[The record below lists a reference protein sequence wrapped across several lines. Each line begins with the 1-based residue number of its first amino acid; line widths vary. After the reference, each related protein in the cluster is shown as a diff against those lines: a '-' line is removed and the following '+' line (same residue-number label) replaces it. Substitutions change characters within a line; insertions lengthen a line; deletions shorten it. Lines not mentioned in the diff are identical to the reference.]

1 MSVRS
6 ASRTPFALASVRNR
20 TSPAPAP
27 RDEPIRCAAWR
38 EPPADLDTYCETARP
53 RLRRSLPPE
62 LAKRVKLFLADVKR
76 SDAPAGAVG
85 RGAGAGGTAG
95 DDSSGGVDCVPSPSP
110 APAPPSPSPCNQL
123 GMSGVPPPAPPYAFE
138 VPISDHP
145 SACEERR
152 SPSASRR
159 PNRRWTTFGVASRS
173 ARRRRNP

>member
-6 ASRTPFALASVRNR
+6 ASRTPFALASLRNR

-95 DDSSGGVDCVPSPSP
+95 GDPSDGVDCV
-110 APAPPSPSPCNQL
+110 PSPSPCNQL